1 MIVAI
6 DLAEKSQELLAQYA
20 PAQQVSEDTT
30 LPSYERK
37 MAGLQDMTFE
47 KNQGK
52 LKIKLV
58 FDELS
63 FERMG
68 EKNSVESVKGK
79 LLVTRP

>member
-1 MIVAI
+1 
-6 DLAEKSQELLAQYA
+6 
-20 PAQQVSEDTT
+20 
-30 LPSYERK
+30 

-58 FDELS
+58 FDELY
-63 FERMG
+63 FQRTG